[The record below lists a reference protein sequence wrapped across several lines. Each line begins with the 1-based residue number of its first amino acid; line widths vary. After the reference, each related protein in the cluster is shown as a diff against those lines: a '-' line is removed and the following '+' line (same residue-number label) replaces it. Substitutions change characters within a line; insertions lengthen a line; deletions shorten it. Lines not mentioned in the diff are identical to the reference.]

1 MVFPAIKLHQLYSV
15 NFYDGLDIIFEDLSM
30 LDLESLKEVI
40 STKKLGNVS
49 LVRNLVSI
57 NTDAKIIKVVGN
69 KINNST
75 YIVNREGNG
84 DIMLILYKCS
94 DKDILTAIEYLYHM
108 YKNLV

>member
-1 MVFPAIKLHQLYSV
+1 
-15 NFYDGLDIIFEDLSM
+15 M